1 MKKFKK
7 QTSDQLHIFMK
18 KKTLVILVK
27 CQGVK
32 LTFLSDSH
40 LAPKFFKVVANSKR
54 WRLVIDRDACATFWK
69 QTKRG
74 SLPWIYLCKF
84 MMKRCSG
91 QFGN

>member
-40 LAPKFFKVVANSKR
+40 LAPKFFKVVAN
-54 WRLVIDRDACATFWK
+54 
-69 QTKRG
+69 
-74 SLPWIYLCKF
+74 
-84 MMKRCSG
+84 
-91 QFGN
+91 

>member
-40 LAPKFFKVVANSKR
+40 LAPKFFKVVANSKKVGR
-54 WRLVIDRDACATFWK
+54 HFQR
-69 QTKRG
+69 QTKFFFTL
-74 SLPWIYLCKF
+74 SAF
-84 MMKRCSG
+84 
-91 QFGN
+91 